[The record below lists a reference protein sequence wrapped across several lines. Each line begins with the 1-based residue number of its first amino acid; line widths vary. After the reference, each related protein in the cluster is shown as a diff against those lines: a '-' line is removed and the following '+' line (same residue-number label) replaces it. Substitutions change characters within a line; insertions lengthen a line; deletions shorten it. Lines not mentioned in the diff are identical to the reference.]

1 MQSKVKYGLMAIGS
15 AVFAAILFSAFAA
28 KAQSPTV
35 YFGLHGG
42 KTMSS
47 TVLTNTGATFSL
59 DGLSGNGY
67 VAGVHVGADLQFA
80 NSPIFAGVFVGADW
94 GNNEFKVQTFTAT
107 LGSSYYAGGRLGVV
121 ATGGTKIYALAAWRQ
136 SEWSTSAKGLLLD
149 DPRGWDLGVGIDVP
163 IAKNITLGVEGVAT
177 QYQKGE
183 FSLGAPFPAMIQG
196 PTGIHA
202 QIDQLSVMARLS
214 FQLGGNSSIFDDAAP
229 AKAAKACDPKMG
241 CK

>member
-1 MQSKVKYGLMAIGS
+1 MKAKLIYGLMAAGS
-15 AVFAAILFSAFAA
+15 VILGTILFTSISA

-47 TVLTNTGATFSL
+47 TELTNTGATFSL

-67 VAGVHVGADLQFA
+67 VAGVHIGADLQFA

-107 LGSSYYAGGRLGVV
+107 LGNSYYAGGRLGVV

-149 DPRGWDLGVGIDVP
+149 DPRGWDLGIGIDVP

-177 QYQKGE
+177 
-183 FSLGAPFPAMIQG
+183 LGAPFPAMIQG